1 MKKINDMEK
10 NMYTSKFVFWCQNIW
25 TLIVIGF
32 GILFL
37 AKCEWSFLLSIP
49 ICIIVAFILWRIGFG
64 IISLMDYNHRMA
76 AKYNIRIENI
86 PIYYSIFDE
95 MVKKEEQ
102 GIDTSGIPNG
112 ITDAQEWLR
121 FCQWQIEKEFKRKDD

>member
-1 MKKINDMEK
+1 MRK
-10 NMYTSKFVFWCQNIW
+10 NMYSSKFVFWCQNVW
-25 TLIVIGF
+25 ALIIIALGV
-32 GILFL
+32 LFL
-37 AKCEWSFLLSIP
+37 IKCEWSFSLSIP
-49 ICIIVAFILWRIGFG
+49 ICIIAAFILWQIG
-64 IISLMDYNHRMA
+64 IAVISLMDYNHRMA
-76 AKYNIRIENI
+76 IKYNIKIENI

-112 ITDAQEWLR
+112 VTDIQEWLR